1 MSCPVCGKEF
11 GGEEY
16 IFIWDDLE
24 KQSVRICGS
33 SKCIQAFKCELRRR
47 HRHKNV
53 LSKEILS

>member
-24 KQSVRICGS
+24 NRALGSVEV
-33 SKCIQAFKCELRRR
+33 QNAFKLL
-47 HRHKNV
+47 NAN
-53 LSKEILS
+53 